1 MQLRSILGAA
11 ALAVSA
17 FCAATTTPVS
27 AMVGGGNF
35 GFQDN
40 VGFTLAVNCANGEAG
55 TFIDVT
61 FDYLRSPNELGAI
74 GWKATVF
81 EKDTNSADDLVVIKT
96 GVFPPLLE
104 GGNILE
110 VARPTFLF
118 DSCPTIQADVDD
130 DGNACAEYYVKLE
143 ITSTSGAD
151 PASVQ
156 SFTTETK
163 NVCCDQCVS
172 LAIDL
177 LSFQPT
183 FANGTVV
190 VDWATAS
197 ETDNAGFRVERSAT
211 PWGPWLAVNQ
221 GLIPATGSPTQG
233 VAYTF
238 VDTTPNAQMGWY
250 RLVDVDIH
258 GVASVHEAK
267 LAAGWPL
274 ALRSWLLVLMRQY

>member
-1 MQLRSILGAA
+1 
-11 ALAVSA
+11 
-17 FCAATTTPVS
+17 
-27 AMVGGGNF
+27 MVGGNF
-35 GFQDN
+35 GIQPN

-55 TFIDVT
+55 TFIDIT
-61 FDYLRSPNELGAI
+61 FDYLRSPNEVGAI

-81 EKDTNSADDLVVIKT
+81 EKDTNSADDLVVVKT
-96 GVFPPLLE
+96 GVFPPLGEE
-104 GGNILE
+104 GGSILQS
-110 VARPTFLF
+110 ARPTFLF

-130 DGNACAEYYVKLE
+130 DGNICAEYYVTIE

-151 PASVQ
+151 PGSVQ
-156 SFTTETK
+156 SFTTEVK
-163 NVCCDQCVS
+163 NACCDQCVTLS
-172 LAIDL
+172 IDL

-183 FANGTVV
+183 FTNNTVV

-197 ETDNAGFRVERSAT
+197 ETDNAGFRIERAAT
-211 PWGPWLAVNQ
+211 PWGPWQAVNP

-250 RLVDVDIH
+250 RLVDIDVH
-258 GVASVHEAK
+258 GVASVHEPK

-274 ALRSWLLVLMRQY
+274 ALRSWLLVLMRQF